1 MRNLKITL
9 MLLAL
14 VGLIAVAGCGSDDS
28 SDSSSSDSTTATES
42 STTATDSTSSDS
54 TSADDGDYAQSLTA
68 ILTDFGTSFQTL
80 GTKLQ
85 GVKDEDAL
93 ASGIDELES
102 QIQTTIDDL
111 KALDPPEEA
120 QQGQDDVIAA
130 FEAFSQKLTD
140 VSDAVDS
147 GDASAAKT
155 AAQDLQEAATTF
167 QQDFTAG
174 ITEITQSGVEV
185 GGAGAAG

>member
-102 QIQTTIDDL
+102 QIQT
-111 KALDPPEEA
+111 
-120 QQGQDDVIAA
+120 
-130 FEAFSQKLTD
+130 
-140 VSDAVDS
+140 
-147 GDASAAKT
+147 
-155 AAQDLQEAATTF
+155 
-167 QQDFTAG
+167 
-174 ITEITQSGVEV
+174 
-185 GGAGAAG
+185 